1 MSARKPSLL
10 LLTAAL
16 MAVSL
21 PALAD
26 DRHEHDDDHH
36 RPGYSQPQRAQ
47 RSQTNRQRQ
56 GYISSNRAAS
66 IAARHTRARV
76 TDVDFT
82 TWRGRRVYEVELD
95 ARRGDYEVIV
105 DARSGRIL
113 SSKFDPDD

>member
-10 LLTAAL
+10 LLAAAI

-26 DRHEHDDDHH
+26 HDDYDDDDHPRYTQEH
-36 RPGYSQPQRAQ
+36 RPRHSR
-47 RSQTNRQRQ
+47 RQA
-56 GYISSNRAAS
+56 GYISSSRAAS

-82 TWRGRRVYEVELD
+82 TWRGRRVYEVDLE